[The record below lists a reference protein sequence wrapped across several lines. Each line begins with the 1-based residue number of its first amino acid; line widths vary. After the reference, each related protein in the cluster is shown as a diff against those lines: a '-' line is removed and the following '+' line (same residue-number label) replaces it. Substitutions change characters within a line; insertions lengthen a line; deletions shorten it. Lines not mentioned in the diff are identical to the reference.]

1 MKKLCYLFLL
11 FIPLAQ
17 SAEPLHIFVSV
28 LPQQTFVE
36 RIGGSHVIAE
46 ALVKPGANP
55 HTYEPTPS
63 QIKRLANADLYIRIG
78 IPFETAWLPRIQA
91 ANPQLKIID
100 ARDGIALQRLAA
112 HEDDAHDAANEK
124 PAHDHASV
132 ELDPH
137 LWTSPL
143 LVKQMAV
150 TMETALADID
160 STHAAD
166 YRANLAAFTAELD
179 VLDHEIRAELIGL
192 RQRRFMVFHPAWG
205 YFAAA
210 YGLEQI
216 TIEHAGKEPSA
227 RQLVALIEQAQREA
241 VHVILVQPQ
250 FSPKAA
256 AQVAQAIDG
265 KVESIDP
272 LAADYFATLRR
283 IARVLAE
290 TAASK

>member
-1 MKKLCYLFLL
+1 MKRLLYLFFF

-17 SAEPLHIFVSV
+17 GAEPLHIFVSV

-63 QIKRLANADLYIRIG
+63 QITRLASADLYIRIG
-78 IPFETAWLPRIQA
+78 VPFETAWLARIQA
-91 ANPQLKIID
+91 ANPQLKMLD
-100 ARDGIALQRLAA
+100 ARDGIALQPLAA
-112 HEDDAHDAANEK
+112 HDDAEVHHDAAHSE
-124 PAHDHASV
+124 P
-132 ELDPH
+132 DPH
-137 LWTSPL
+137 IWTNPL

-150 TMETALADID
+150 TIETALADLD
-160 STHAAD
+160 PAHAAD
-166 YRANLAAFTAELD
+166 YRANLAALTAELD
-179 VLDHEIRAELIGL
+179 ALDRDIRAELAGL
-192 RQRRFMVFHPAWG
+192 QQRRFMVFHPAWG

-216 TIEHAGKEPSA
+216 TIEHAGKEPNS
-227 RQLVALIEQAQREA
+227 RYLVTLIEQARREA
-241 VHVILVQPQ
+241 VQVIFVQPQ
-250 FSPKAA
+250 FSRKAA

-265 KVESIDP
+265 TVESIDP

-283 IARVLAE
+283 VAHVLAA
-290 TAASK
+290 TAANQ